1 MADYVC
7 DQYYFSNEKI
17 KALGFKFLYE
27 DPFVASRRTIRW
39 YLDHRWFEEEYS
51 LNEENPLINGKLFD
65 YKDR

>member
-39 YLDHRWFEEEYS
+39 YLDH
-51 LNEENPLINGKLFD
+51 NGLK
-65 YKDR
+65 KNIH